1 MKELNN
7 FRLMQIQ
14 AYYNS
19 HGSYRPLMTDK
30 ARNLFY
36 QKTITYSV
44 RNKVVL
50 DLGAGLGLLSLM
62 AIRAGA
68 SKVYAVE
75 VNPVALQALEKLK
88 KEEKL
93 DNLEIVNKPS
103 WDLDLPE
110 QVDII
115 VHEMFG
121 PFLLD
126 EFCIHSLNEAKRWL
140 KPDGKIIP
148 ESFGFEFKFIDSENI
163 GSIEYLNSI
172 SKFYDSLMQNG
183 QTIIEDT
190 MEDDGND
197 WIKFGPWNFY
207 DIPGADQIF
216 KGNFK
221 FIKAKRIDALWVKP
235 YVIYGGLRLNFIK
248 TKPERHWGNALL
260 RFGSHTVMEEK
271 TELTLEFKLDE
282 NLTSFSTRIDLADR
296 KNT

>member
-1 MKELNN
+1 MKDLND

-103 WDLDLPE
+103 WDLELPE

-126 EFCIHSLNEAKRWL
+126 EFCIHALNEAKRWL

-148 ESFGFEFKFIDSENI
+148 ESFGFEFKFVDSENI

-172 SKFYDSLMQNG
+172 SKFYDSLMQQG

-197 WIKFGPWNFY
+197 WIKFGPWNFQ

-216 KGNFK
+216 KGSFK

-260 RFGSHTVMEEK
+260 RFGSYTVMEEK
-271 TELTLEFKLDE
+271 TELHLEFKLDE
-282 NLTSFSTRIDLADR
+282 NLTSFSTRIDLANR

>member
-1 MKELNN
+1 MKDLND

-36 QKTITYSV
+36 QKKITYSV

-103 WDLDLPE
+103 WDLELPE

-126 EFCIHSLNEAKRWL
+126 EFCIHALNEAKRWL

-148 ESFGFEFKFIDSENI
+148 ESFGFEFKFVDSENI

-172 SKFYDSLMQNG
+172 SKFYDSLMQQG

-197 WIKFGPWNFY
+197 WIKFGPWNFQ

-216 KGNFK
+216 KGSFK

-260 RFGSHTVMEEK
+260 RFGRYTVMEEK
-271 TELTLEFKLDE
+271 TELNLEFKLDE
-282 NLTSFSTRIDLADR
+282 NLTSFSTRIDLANR